1 MQGRGHHDIGT
12 AELNDSSSFRNKP
25 AEKVEKRSKKDVQKG
40 EWVAHE
46 YSPRRR
52 KQGYCPVSVI
62 SSCNQAHYK
71 PAILKQYLY
80 SDTTQQCQR

>member
-40 EWVAHE
+40 E
-46 YSPRRR
+46 
-52 KQGYCPVSVI
+52 
-62 SSCNQAHYK
+62 
-71 PAILKQYLY
+71 
-80 SDTTQQCQR
+80 